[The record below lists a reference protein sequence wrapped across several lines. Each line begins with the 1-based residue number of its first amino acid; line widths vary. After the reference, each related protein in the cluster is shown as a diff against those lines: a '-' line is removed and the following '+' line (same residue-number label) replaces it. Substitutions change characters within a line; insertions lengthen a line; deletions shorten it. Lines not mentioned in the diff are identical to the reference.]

1 MKYRILILF
10 ILTLSI
16 SFAQQEFKKNATAGF
31 VFLELPV
38 TARGAAL
45 GESSITLSDMN
56 SSGIFSNIASTGFT
70 EQTHSFFASYSP
82 WIADIKHYASSY
94 IFNTSFGVFGVG
106 FIGVD
111 YGSMPKTKK
120 IAGQRVYEV
129 LGSFNANALAVGI
142 TYSRKLTDR
151 FSFGVGAKYVKEGID
166 IYSVDN
172 FLFDGGMLY
181 YTGLGSLR
189 IAATIQ
195 NFGVDAQYINDP
207 FKMPALLRL
216 GLAGEILGDE
226 ASEYKVTALVEA
238 LHPNDA
244 DEKLNTGLE
253 VSWMN
258 MLSLRLGYK
267 FFYDEESYSFGFGVN
282 PNLSI
287 PLTLD
292 FAYSD
297 YGRLGK
303 IMRLSLQLG
312 VN

>member
-1 MKYRILILF
+1 
-10 ILTLSI
+10 
-16 SFAQQEFKKNATAGF
+16 
-31 VFLELPV
+31 
-38 TARGAAL
+38 
-45 GESSITLSDMN
+45 SITLSDVN
-56 SSGIFSNIASTGFT
+56 SAGVFTNIAATGFS
-70 EQTHSFFASYSP
+70 ELSHSFFASYSP
-82 WIADIKHYASSY
+82 WIADIKHMASSY
-94 IFNTSFGVFGVG
+94 TFNTAIGVFGIG

-129 LGSFNANALAVGI
+129 IGSFDANALAIGL

-151 FSFGVGAKYVKEGID
+151 FSFGVGVKYVKEGID
-166 IYSVDN
+166 IYTVDN
-172 FLFDGGMLY
+172 ILFDGGILY
-181 YTGLGSLR
+181 YTGMGSLR

-216 GLAGEILGDE
+216 GVAGEIIGAENSD
-226 ASEYKVTALVEA
+226 YRVTALIEA

-253 VSWMN
+253 ISW
-258 MLSLRLGYK
+258 LEIVSLRLGYK
-267 FFYDEESYSFGFGVN
+267 FFYDEESYSIGFGVN
-282 PNLSI
+282 PQLALL
-287 PLTLD
+287 LTLD
-292 FAYSD
+292 FSYSD

-303 IMRLSLQLG
+303 ISRFSLQLG

>member
-1 MKYRILILF
+1 MKLKIVITIIL
-10 ILTLSI
+10 LTTLGFS
-16 SFAQQEFKKNATAGF
+16 QQEFKKNATAGF

-38 TARGAAL
+38 SARGAAL
-45 GESSITLSDMN
+45 GESSITLSDVN
-56 SSGIFSNIASTGFT
+56 AGGVFTNIAATGFS
-70 EQTHSFFASYSP
+70 ELSHSFFASYSP
-82 WIADIKHYASSY
+82 WIADIKHFASSY
-94 IFNTSFGVFGVG
+94 TLNTPVGVFGIG

-129 LGSFNANALAVGI
+129 IGSFNANALAIGL

-166 IYSVDN
+166 IYTVDN
-172 FLFDGGMLY
+172 ILFDGGILY

-216 GLAGEILGDE
+216 GIAGEIIG
-226 ASEYKVTALVEA
+226 SENSDYRVTALIEA

-253 VSWMN
+253 IAWLEMV
-258 MLSLRLGYK
+258 SLRLGYK
-267 FFYDEESYSFGFGVN
+267 FFYDEESYSIGFGVN
-282 PNLSI
+282 PQLAL
-287 PLTLD
+287 PLMLD
-292 FAYSD
+292 FSYSD

-303 IMRLSLQLG
+303 ISRFSLQLG

>member
-1 MKYRILILF
+1 MKLKLLLTMLF
-10 ILTLSI
+10 FTTLVFS
-16 SFAQQEFKKNATAGF
+16 QQEFKKNATAGF

-45 GESSITLSDMN
+45 GETSITLSDVN
-56 SSGIFSNIASTGFT
+56 SAGVFTNIAATGFS
-70 EQTHSFFASYSP
+70 ELSHSFFASYSP
-82 WIADIKHYASSY
+82 WIADIKHMASSY
-94 IFNTSFGVFGVG
+94 TFNTAIGVFGIG

-129 LGSFNANALAVGI
+129 IGSFDANALAIGL

-151 FSFGVGAKYVKEGID
+151 FSFGVGVKYVKEGID
-166 IYSVDN
+166 IYTVDN
-172 FLFDGGMLY
+172 FLFDGGILY

-195 NFGVDAQYINDP
+195 NFGVDAKYINDP

-216 GLAGEILGDE
+216 GLAGEIIG
-226 ASEYKVTALVEA
+226 SENSDYRVTALVEA

-253 VSWMN
+253 IAWLEIV
-258 MLSLRLGYK
+258 SLRLGYK
-267 FFYDEESYSFGFGVN
+267 FFYDEESYSIGFGVN
-282 PNLSI
+282 PQLALL
-287 PLTLD
+287 LTLD
-292 FAYSD
+292 FSYSD

-303 IMRLSLQLG
+303 ISRFSLQLG